1 MLVLLGPGFDS
12 SEASYQ
18 ALARA
23 TGLVPY
29 DLKTRLKPG
38 AWGCVKV
45 VGDLGQARELGSRL
59 LAAGF
64 PVVLVD
70 QLVAHDPDR
79 RHVPVHRIELRESDF
94 RLELKDRQMTIPY
107 GALTCIVEGE
117 VQPGRSSAAGRG
129 AQQGSPSSGSFR
141 AVAPGVA
148 EMQVFRESMQNQ
160 LGYLAADLHFATVHW
175 VARIDTRVFD
185 FGEGRSGGVAN
196 ELTEL
201 VDDIAA
207 RAKVRVDRA
216 VKISSVA
223 AAGDQPPSMRSAS
236 WPPVSQRI
244 KEEALDQRFDTYSR
258 LIGEA
263 ERLARQNVAG

>member
-1 MLVLLGPGFDS
+1 MLVLLGPSFDS

-23 TGLVPY
+23 TGLVLY
-29 DLKTRLKPG
+29 DLKNRLKPG
-38 AWGCVKV
+38 AWGCLKV

-79 RHVPVHRIELRESDF
+79 RLVTVHRIELRDSDF
-94 RLELKDRQMTIPY
+94 RLDLKDRQMTIPY

-117 VQPGRSSAAGRG
+117 VQPGRSSSATRG
-129 AQQGSPSSGSFR
+129 PQQGSPSSGSFR
-141 AVAPGVA
+141 AVAPGLA
-148 EMQVFRESMQNQ
+148 EMQVFRDSLGNQ
-160 LGYLAADLHFATVHW
+160 VGYLAADLHFATVHW

-185 FGEGRSGGVAN
+185 FGDARSGGVAN
-196 ELTEL
+196 ELGGL
-201 VDDIAA
+201 VDAIAA
-207 RAKVRVDRA
+207 RAGVRVDRA
-216 VKISSVA
+216 VKTSSVA
-223 AAGDQPPSMRSAS
+223 TVGDQPPSLRSAS

-244 KEEALDQRFDTYSR
+244 REEALDQRFDTYSR

-263 ERLARQNVAG
+263 ERLARQNV

>member
-1 MLVLLGPGFDS
+1 MLVLLGPGFDP

-29 DLKTRLKPG
+29 DLKTRVKPG

-45 VGDLGQARELGSRL
+45 VGDLGQARDLGSRL

-79 RHVPVHRIELRESDF
+79 RLVPVHRIELRESDF
-94 RLELKDRQMTIPY
+94 KLDLKDRQMTIPY
-107 GALTCIVEGE
+107 GALTCVVEGE
-117 VQPGRSSAAGRG
+117 VQPGRSSSASRG
-129 AQQGSPSSGSFR
+129 VQQGSPSSGSFR

-148 EMQVFRESMQNQ
+148 EMQVFRDSLGNQ
-160 LGYLAADLHFATVHW
+160 VGYLAADLHFATVHW

-185 FGEGRSGGVAN
+185 FGE
-196 ELTEL
+196 L
-201 VDDIAA
+201 VDAVAA
-207 RAKVRVDRA
+207 RANVRVDRA
-216 VKISSVA
+216 VKTSSVA
-223 AAGDQPPSMRSAS
+223 AVGDQPPSMRSAS
-236 WPPVSQRI
+236 WPPVSQRVR
-244 KEEALDQRFDTYSR
+244 EEALDQRFDTYSR

-263 ERLARQNVAG
+263 ERLARQNVAE

>member
-1 MLVLLGPGFDS
+1 MLVLLGPSFEP

-59 LAAGF
+59 VAAGF

-94 RLELKDRQMTIPY
+94 VLSLKDREMTIPY
-107 GALTCIVEGE
+107 RALTCIVEGE
-117 VQPGRSSAAGRG
+117 VQPGRASAAARTGP
-129 AQQGSPSSGSFR
+129 QGSPSSGSFR
-141 AVAPGVA
+141 AVTPGVS
-148 EMQVFRESMQNQ
+148 EMQAFREGLGNQ
-160 LGYLAADLHFATVHW
+160 VGYLAADLHFATVLW

-185 FGEGRSGGVAN
+185 FGDERTSIASD
-196 ELTEL
+196 LSDL
-201 VDDIAA
+201 ADDMAL
-207 RAKVRVDRA
+207 RAGVRVDRA
-216 VKISSVA
+216 VKTSSVA
-223 AAGDQPPSMRSAS
+223 VVGDQPPSIRSAT
-236 WPPVSQRI
+236 WPPVSARI
-244 KEEALDQRFDTYSR
+244 REEALDQRFDTYSR
-258 LIGEA
+258 LVGEA
-263 ERLARQNVAG
+263 ERLARKNT